1 MLLWTAC
8 DDVTGSSNNKES
20 SEAEQIS
27 IEVETFDDLPNC
39 TVNREGILAKTTD
52 DGSIYKCSDKQWK
65 TYKSGSSN
73 GTASIT
79 CSIKEQEDSSGFLVI
94 CGEEVIGEIQNG
106 QNGEQGIPG
115 VDGLSAYEIAKAG
128 GYTGTEAEWI
138 ASLKGAKGDKGE
150 PGANGL
156 SAYEIAKAG
165 GYTGTEAEWIASLKG
180 AKGDQ
185 GNPGQQGANG
195 LSAYEIA
202 VANGFT
208 GTQAQW
214 LATLQGIQGEQ
225 GANGLSAYEIAV
237 ANGFTGTQAQ
247 WLATLKGI
255 QGEQGANGLSAYEIA
270 VANGF
275 TGTEAEWLAS
285 LKGENGND
293 GALVIQVVSTT
304 AGLECNAQEIA
315 TGFKIV
321 CNGDSI
327 AFIPYS
333 ALTPSSS
340 SSNTTASS
348 SSNSSSSQSQG
359 NDSSSSSENGSGGGD
374 LFSSSSNNS
383 SSSQGPI
390 SDYGTCAPSV
400 TTTYYGDSV
409 TWTFTRNSA
418 TFPLEQYANATFQW
432 SFPGG
437 YSLNTATKIAKST
450 YKEKGTYS
458 ATLVINGDTEHPIEC
473 APSVNVTG
481 AKIDCGCSYTG
492 DMYLD
497 VTDNPANVTWT
508 AGCYSESTITGYNWD
523 NTGISNSNTYTKTI
537 SASDISSQAEP
548 SQTFSPTL
556 KVTNADGAEASISCS
571 SVAAFVTATSPVTIT
586 NGSMAIL
593 GPGKTYVVDITC
605 PSWFDPR
612 IQYSYENGNNYNYSG
627 PPPVSGIIESD
638 AGETREF
645 SMYRGDRQYLP
656 FTTSS
661 TVDYTTYKN
670 FTGLIYLS
678 SGYVD
683 LLCY

>member
-1 MLLWTAC
+1 MKKSALPLSLLSMLLWTAC

-138 ASLKGAKGDKGE
+138 ASLKGAKGD
-150 PGANGL
+150 
-156 SAYEIAKAG
+156 
-165 GYTGTEAEWIASLKG
+165 
-180 AKGDQ
+180 Q

-208 GTQAQW
+208 GTQAQ
-214 LATLQGIQGEQ
+214 
-225 GANGLSAYEIAV
+225 
-237 ANGFTGTQAQ
+237 
-247 WLATLKGI
+247 
-255 QGEQGANGLSAYEIA
+255 
-270 VANGF
+270 
-275 TGTEAEWLAS
+275 WLAS

-374 LFSSSSNNS
+374 LFSSSSNSS

-418 TFPLEQYANATFQW
+418 TFPLDQYASATFQW
-432 SFPGG
+432 NFPGG
-437 YSLNTATKIAKST
+437 YSQNTETKIAKST
-450 YKEKGTYS
+450 YKEKGTYG
-458 ATLVINGDTEHPIEC
+458 ATLVINGDTEHPIQC
-473 APSVNVTG
+473 SPSVNVTG

-523 NTGISNSNTYTKTI
+523 NTGMGNSNTYTKTI

-548 SQTFSPTL
+548 S
-556 KVTNADGAEASISCS
+556 
-571 SVAAFVTATSPVTIT
+571 
-586 NGSMAIL
+586 
-593 GPGKTYVVDITC
+593 
-605 PSWFDPR
+605 
-612 IQYSYENGNNYNYSG
+612 
-627 PPPVSGIIESD
+627 
-638 AGETREF
+638 
-645 SMYRGDRQYLP
+645 
-656 FTTSS
+656 
-661 TVDYTTYKN
+661 
-670 FTGLIYLS
+670 
-678 SGYVD
+678 
-683 LLCY
+683 